1 MNFLLA
7 FVCMILH
14 GLLYKYGSS
23 GLILNYLYVLTYY
36 GAVLNI
42 GLGVFNLIPIP
53 PLDGSNILAEIFPRV
68 AEFYWKI
75 RPYSMWILLLL
86 LGTGILDVPIS
97 NQWNVEFCE
106 SNSESWI
113 CDDRW
118 RNGDLRER

>member
-1 MNFLLA
+1 M
-7 FVCMILH
+7 
-14 GLLYKYGSS
+14 
-23 GLILNYLYVLTYY
+23 ILNYLYVLTYY

-97 NQWNVEFCE
+97 LLNSAFLQILTEFCSNQWNVEFCE

-118 RNGDLRER
+118 RNCDLGKDEKREL